1 MASLSAARSMTPK
14 PTQPAEPIDAAD
26 VAAALAD
33 AGLAKS
39 YDEAREDVEA
49 ARADVAAE
57 AVGDGV
63 IG

>member
-1 MASLSAARSMTPK
+1 MTPK

-33 AGLAKS
+33 AGLAN
-39 YDEAREDVEA
+39 YDEARADVEA
-49 ARADVAAE
+49 AWADVEAN
-57 AVGDGV
+57 AVGVRSTDWP

>member
-1 MASLSAARSMTPK
+1 MTPK